1 MSKLLKC
8 VLAATAF
15 GPVLLVYAMVSLMNG
30 NYCSAVIFLALCIL
44 LVLICDGLMQFGMRY
59 LSTRSYTTATIET
72 ADSEVF
78 SFLLVY
84 LLPLIT
90 RDLATYNWVAWIL
103 VTSMF
108 CLVVATSYGFHFN
121 PLLVL
126 LGHHFYKVTEKDGI
140 PHTLIA
146 KRRFYR
152 SRETLCVG
160 RIADYVLIEK
170 KPNS

>member
-1 MSKLLKC
+1 MSKLVKC

-15 GPVLLVYAMVSLMNG
+15 GPVLLTYAVVALMNG
-30 NYCSAVIFLALCIL
+30 DYCSAAIFLALCIL
-44 LVLICDGLMQFGMRY
+44 LVLICDGLIQFGMQY

-103 VTSMF
+103 VMFMF

-126 LGHHFYKVTEKDGI
+126 LGHHFYRVAEKDGI
-140 PHTLIA
+140 PHILIS
-146 KRRFYR
+146 KRRIYR